1 MLLDYL
7 RDMVKYTSRLGFN
20 TLELNGENG
29 IITIEGSDEN
39 NKTLVLKGKFLKPVT
54 ELNGRCGFGNVEW
67 LSNYVN
73 AYDHK
78 DDTAIIVRKDATVS
92 VEVRDDDDNIVMD
105 ASGEP
110 KMKSVTQ
117 NVIEEII
124 FERGTQMKN
133 EYRVMDVRML
143 SDQPKFGGLPWDIE
157 IEPTSHAIDLLAT
170 QAGFGVENHFG
181 IIVDDK
187 TLYLTF
193 GKTAVIEFAYD
204 VEGEISKP
212 WEWDVKKILDV
223 LKLSSGA
230 KCSMHFS
237 DRGALQITL
246 NSGLAEYNYIIPAK
260 A

>member
-20 TLELNGENG
+20 AIELYDENG
-29 IITIEGSDEN
+29 VINIEGSDEN
-39 NKTLVLKGKFLKPVT
+39 NKTLVLKGHFLKPVP
-54 ELNGRCGFGNVEW
+54 EFDGKCGLGNVEL

-73 AYDHK
+73 AYDHR
-78 DDTAIIVRKDATVS
+78 DDVATVVRKDVS
-92 VEVRDDDDNIVMD
+92 VLTEVRDKDDKILMD

-110 KMKSVTQ
+110 KMKSTTM
-117 NVIEEII
+117 NVVEQII

-133 EYRVMDVRML
+133 DYRVMDIRML
-143 SDQPKFGGLPWDIE
+143 TVQPKFGGLPWDIE

-170 QAGFGVENHFG
+170 QTGFGAENHFG
-181 IIVDDK
+181 LSVIDK
-187 TLYLTF
+187 VLYLTF
-193 GKTAVIEFAYD
+193 GSTAVIEFAYD
-204 VEGEISKP
+204 VEGEIEKP
-212 WEWDVKKILDV
+212 WEWDAKKILDV

-237 DRGALQITL
+237 DKGALQITL